1 MRSKALLSD
10 DGLLDVVAHLGLDLC
25 VLLAPSAPPYAG
37 DGEGEDADDDL
48 GAEICAGVYVPGP
61 FLRGPEGVL
70 QDGVHAALPE
80 EEGRRPGEV
89 GVELVVERASEQ
101 NANDICS
108 QNRREHILWCYAPRD
123 QVLYVA

>member
-1 MRSKALLSD
+1 MSSKALVVD
-10 DGLLDVVAHLGLDLC
+10 NGLLHVVAHLRLDLR
-25 VLLAPSAPPYAG
+25 VLLAPCAPPYAG
-37 DGEGEDADDDL
+37 DGEGQDADDDL
-48 GAEICAGVYVPGP
+48 GAEVRAGVYVPGP

-70 QDGVHAALPE
+70 QDGMHAALPE

-108 QNRREHILWCYAPRD
+108 QNRCEHVLWCYALRD